1 MGWSRWWLGFDRS
14 RQEELLQWLLGERR
28 WALGWLLLA
37 AVAACLG
44 AALLLLRLQKREPRD
59 RLERELRALLQALE
73 RLKITTEPGDTL
85 ESLTERAACSFPALA
100 EPLAELAALHRE
112 QRYAPGGA
120 SAQRGRGYRQ
130 RWQLA
135 LQQVKRHRINAIS
148 HGSGSN
154 R

>member
-28 WALGWLLLA
+28 WALGWLLLTG
-37 AVAACLG
+37 VAAGLG

-73 RLKITTEPGDTL
+73 RLQITAVPGDTL
-85 ESLTERAACSFPALA
+85 EALTDRAARAFPALA
-100 EPLAELAALHRE
+100 EPLAELVALHSE
-112 QRYAPGGA
+112 QRYAPGGW
-120 SAQRGRGYRQ
+120 SGQRRRRARQ

-135 LQQVKRHRINAIS
+135 LRQVKGQRINAIS
-148 HGSGSN
+148 RGCGSN